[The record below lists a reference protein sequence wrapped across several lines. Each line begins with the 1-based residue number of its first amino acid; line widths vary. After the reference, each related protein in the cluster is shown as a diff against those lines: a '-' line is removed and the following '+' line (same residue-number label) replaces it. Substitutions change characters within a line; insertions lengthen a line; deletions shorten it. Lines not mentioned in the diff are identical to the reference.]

1 MMAYLRIALSAVLA
15 ILLATIALANREFVS
30 VQLFPEAIGN
40 LIGFNFGFGLPLFI
54 LLGLAIG
61 LGLMLGFIWE
71 WLREHSYRAE
81 AARLRR
87 RVARDGK
94 RSGEVP
100 ESRPVGCA
108 EMTKCWPFVEAKY
121 TLMTPAARV
130 KICGLTSLRDLEAAA
145 TAGANYAGFVFFCEI
160 AAPPVG

>member
-15 ILLATIALANREFVS
+15 LLLATIALANRDFVS
-30 VQLFPEAIGN
+30 VQLFPETIGN

-54 LLGLAIG
+54 LLGLSIG

-87 RVARDGK
+87 RVDTLEHDLSKLEKAAPAAVTQKD
-94 RSGEVP
+94 EVLA
-100 ESRPVGCA
+100 VL
-108 EMTKCWPFVEAKY
+108 EAK
-121 TLMTPAARV
+121 
-130 KICGLTSLRDLEAAA
+130 
-145 TAGANYAGFVFFCEI
+145 
-160 AAPPVG
+160 

>member
-1 MMAYLRIALSAVLA
+1 MMAYLRIALSAIIA
-15 ILLATIALANREFVS
+15 IVLATIALANRDFVA
-30 VQLFPEAIGN
+30 VQLFPDTIGN

-87 RVARDGK
+87 RVDALEADLAK
-94 RSGEVP
+94 LEKAAPAAAQKDEVLA
-100 ESRPVGCA
+100 VL
-108 EMTKCWPFVEAKY
+108 EAK
-121 TLMTPAARV
+121 
-130 KICGLTSLRDLEAAA
+130 
-145 TAGANYAGFVFFCEI
+145 
-160 AAPPVG
+160 

>member
-1 MMAYLRIALSAVLA
+1 MMAYLRIGLSALLA
-15 ILLATIALANREFVS
+15 VLLATIALANREMVT
-30 VQLFPEAIGN
+30 VQLFPETIGN

-87 RVARDGK
+87 RVTAL
-94 RSGEVP
+94 
-100 ESRPVGCA
+100 ESDMAKLEKAAPAVVA
-108 EMTKCWPFVEAKY
+108 QKDDVLAVLEAK
-121 TLMTPAARV
+121 
-130 KICGLTSLRDLEAAA
+130 
-145 TAGANYAGFVFFCEI
+145 
-160 AAPPVG
+160 

>member
-15 ILLATIALANREFVS
+15 ILLATIALANRDFVA
-30 VQLFPEAIGN
+30 VQLFPDTIGA
-40 LIGFNFGFGLPLFI
+40 LIGFNFGFALPLFI

-87 RVARDGK
+87 KVD
-94 RSGEVP
+94 
-100 ESRPVGCA
+100 
-108 EMTKCWPFVEAKY
+108 
-121 TLMTPAARV
+121 
-130 KICGLTSLRDLEAAA
+130 DLEADMAKM
-145 TAGANYAGFVFFCEI
+145 EK
-160 AAPPVG
+160 AAPAVAQKDDVLAVLEAK

>member
-15 ILLATIALANREFVS
+15 ILLATIALANRDFVA
-30 VQLFPEAIGN
+30 VQLFPETIGN

-87 RVARDGK
+87 KVAALEDDL
-94 RSGEVP
+94 
-100 ESRPVGCA
+100 
-108 EMTKCWPFVEAKY
+108 AK
-121 TLMTPAARV
+121 MQKAAPAARRSDEV
-130 KICGLTSLRDLEAAA
+130 LAVLDAK
-145 TAGANYAGFVFFCEI
+145 
-160 AAPPVG
+160 

>member
-15 ILLATIALANREFVS
+15 VLLATIALANRDFVA
-30 VQLFPEAIGN
+30 VQLFPDTIGS
-40 LIGFNFGFGLPLFI
+40 LVGFNFGFGLPLFI

-87 RVARDGK
+87 KVAALEG
-94 RSGEVP
+94 
-100 ESRPVGCA
+100 
-108 EMTKCWPFVEAKY
+108 
-121 TLMTPAARV
+121 
-130 KICGLTSLRDLEAAA
+130 DLEE
-145 TAGANYAGFVFFCEI
+145 VQK
-160 AAPPVG
+160 AAPAVAQTDEVLAVLDAK

>member
-15 ILLATIALANREFVS
+15 ILLITIALANRDFVS
-30 VQLFPEAIGN
+30 VQLFPGAIGN

-61 LGLMLGFIWE
+61 LGLMLGLVWE

-87 RVARDGK
+87 RVAAL
-94 RSGEVP
+94 
-100 ESRPVGCA
+100 ESDLEKFEKAAPSVA
-108 EMTKCWPFVEAKY
+108 QKDDVLAVLEAK
-121 TLMTPAARV
+121 
-130 KICGLTSLRDLEAAA
+130 
-145 TAGANYAGFVFFCEI
+145 
-160 AAPPVG
+160 